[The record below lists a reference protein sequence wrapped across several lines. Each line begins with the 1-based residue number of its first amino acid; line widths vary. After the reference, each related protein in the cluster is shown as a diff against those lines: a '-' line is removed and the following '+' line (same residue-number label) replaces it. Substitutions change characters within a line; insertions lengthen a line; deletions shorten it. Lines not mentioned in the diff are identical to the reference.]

1 MREREYKNDNKNE
14 LPAPSSTNS
23 RRRRRRKEVGKR
35 GSWKSKWEL
44 RMGFK
49 REEDVGIS

>member
-1 MREREYKNDNKNE
+1 MREREYKNDNENE

-23 RRRRRRKEVGKR
+23 RRRKKKEVGKR
-35 GSWKSKWEL
+35 GSCKSKWEL